1 MQFRDKEKTLLIDV
15 LSKTAEYVLALMVLG
30 SVIAE
35 RFHLWLFL
43 VGLAIYFGLIT
54 AALFISSQTKE

>member
-1 MQFRDKEKTLLIDV
+1 MQFRDKEKNLLIDI

-43 VGLAIYFGLIT
+43 VGLAIYFGLIA
-54 AALFISSQTKE
+54 AALFIPARTKE

>member
-1 MQFRDKEKTLLIDV
+1 MQFRGKEKNLLVDI

-35 RFHLWLFL
+35 RFHLWLFI
-43 VGLAIYFGLIT
+43 VGLAIYFGLIA
-54 AALFISSQTKE
+54 AALFIASRTKE

>member
-1 MQFRDKEKTLLIDV
+1 MQFRDKEKNLLVDI

-43 VGLAIYFGLIT
+43 VGLAIYFGLIA
-54 AALFISSQTKE
+54 AALFISSRTKE